1 MTMVAHYQR
10 SLSAVALDICQSAL
24 KHSIGVFFSA
34 TFFTFV
40 FNKNARREQVAAGVG
55 GKKI

>member
-1 MTMVAHYQR
+1 MVAHYQR